1 MKLSK
6 DELKQK
12 ISDNIKDN
20 DDLVIE
26 LLEDIEDSFVTS
38 DEPDT
43 AEIDSLKAELEESK
57 ANYKSLQEKY
67 KQRFLSKDEKE
78 DDEDEKEDDEEEK
91 DEVIDIKEI

>member
-6 DELKQK
+6 DELKRK
-12 ISDNIKDN
+12 VSDNIKDN

-43 AEIDSLKAELEESK
+43 TEIDNLKAELEESK
-57 ANYKSLQEKY
+57 SNYKALQEKY
-67 KQRFLSKDEKE
+67 KQRFLSKDEKN
-78 DDEDEKEDDEEEK
+78 DEDEKEDDDEEK

>member
-6 DELKQK
+6 DELKRK
-12 ISDNIKDN
+12 VSDNIKDN

-43 AEIDSLKAELEESK
+43 TEIDNLKAELEESNSKYK
-57 ANYKSLQEKY
+57 ALQEKY
-67 KQRFLSKDEKE
+67 KQRFLSKDEK
-78 DDEDEKEDDEEEK
+78 EDEKEDDEEEK

>member
-12 ISDNIKDN
+12 VSDNIKDN

-57 ANYKSLQEKY
+57 ANYKALQEKY
-67 KQRFLSKDEKE
+67 KQRFLSKDEK
-78 DDEDEKEDDEEEK
+78 EDEKEDDEEEK